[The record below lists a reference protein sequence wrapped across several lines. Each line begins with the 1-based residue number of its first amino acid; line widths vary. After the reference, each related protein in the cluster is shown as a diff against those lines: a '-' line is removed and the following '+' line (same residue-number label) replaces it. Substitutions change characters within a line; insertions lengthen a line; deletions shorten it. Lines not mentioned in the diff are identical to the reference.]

1 MDRDET
7 RLCAFL
13 LDLYR
18 SARAE
23 QPHEFQKHAL
33 ERLRE
38 LVEFD
43 FGAWGGGAAEDRQ
56 VTDVVMLD
64 QSERLFGEWMEVAAE
79 DAYCDL
85 ALRRLDHTVL
95 FDDVPEFRRSFA
107 WNEHWR
113 RFDAENMIAT
123 IMAEPIDGYVS
134 FVGLCNADRSRNFGR
149 RDRELKQLLMPHL
162 SSALHLSR
170 ENMLRHA
177 SSRDEGLAIVNSGGW
192 VLASQP
198 PFAALARAEWGRAGP
213 RLPASFVEAGLD
225 RKSWRGRAIALRIQQ
240 LPPYYLLRATPV
252 SPLEALTPRE
262 REVAEQFARG
272 LSYKEVAV
280 ALHIAPATVRNH
292 LARIYDKLGL
302 ETKSELVRLLAT
314 G

>member
-64 QSERLFGEWMEVAAE
+64 QSERLFGEWMEVASE

-85 ALRRLDHTVL
+85 ALRRLDHTVT
-95 FDDVPEFRRSFA
+95 FDDVPKFRSSFA

-113 RFDAENMIAT
+113 RFDAQNMVAT

-134 FVGLCNADRSRNFGR
+134 FVGLCNADRSRDFSR
-149 RDRELKQLLMPHL
+149 RDREIKQLLMPHL

-170 ENMLRHA
+170 DNMLRHA
-177 SSRDEGLAIVNSGGW
+177 SSQDEGVAIVNGGGW

-198 PFAALARAEWGRAGP
+198 PFAALARAEWGSPGP
-213 RLPASFVEAGLD
+213 RLPASFVEDGLE

-252 SPLEALTPRE
+252 SPLEALTARE
-262 REVAEQFARG
+262 RQVAEQFARG
-272 LSYKEVAV
+272 LSYKEVA
-280 ALHIAPATVRNH
+280 AELHIAPTTVRNH

-314 G
+314 R